1 MERGKGSGDGKGE
14 GEGEGETDE
23 GDMYALPN
31 GDVLEK
37 GSTRDPATGAETAY
51 EELWTELE
59 VDVIPEEG
67 GKYSTVL
74 RAETATARGMVVRV
88 GGWCQGLLIEKRDE
102 GKRMTVERW
111 RWMSEENDPS
121 QGPGYWKRVVRIG
134 EGEMPGPV
142 MLRGVGDGAETE
154 VVNGELK
161 WEVVENY
168 RWM

>member
-1 MERGKGSGDGKGE
+1 
-14 GEGEGETDE
+14 
-23 GDMYALPN
+23 MYLQDN

-37 GSTRDPATGAETAY
+37 GVSKDPGTGEERAY

-59 VDVIPEEG
+59 VDVVPEEG

-74 RAETATARGMVVRV
+74 KAETDTTKGMVIRV
-88 GGWCQGLLIEKRDE
+88 GGWCQGLLLEE
-102 GKRMTVERW
+102 GGKLTVERW
-111 RWMSEENDPS
+111 RWASQENDPT

-142 MLRGVGDGAETE
+142 LLRGVDDGPSTE
-154 VVNGELK
+154 VVSGEVK
-161 WEVVENY
+161 WGIVENH

>member
-1 MERGKGSGDGKGE
+1 MSP
-14 GEGEGETDE
+14 
-23 GDMYALPN
+23 LPD

-37 GSTRDPATGAETAY
+37 GSTRDPDTGKETAY
-51 EELWTELE
+51 EELWTELP

-74 RAETATARGMVVRV
+74 RAQTAAARGMVVRV
-88 GGWCQGLLIEKRDE
+88 GGWCQGLLIESEKGNGEE
-102 GKRMTVERW
+102 GEGGRGKGKKMTVERW
-111 RWMSEENDPS
+111 RWMSEENDPT

-142 MLRGVGDGAETE
+142 MLRGVGDGKDTE

-168 RWM
+168 RWV